1 MAISL
6 LTNVPSL
13 TAQRS
18 LTKSSNA
25 LNTTFQR
32 LSSGLRIN
40 RAADDAAGLGI
51 GARFTAEIRGMN
63 QAVRNTNDTISLLQL
78 SDAAMSESVNSLQ
91 RMRELAVQAAS
102 GTLTTTDRTNLNAEY
117 LQLSSEVDRIANNT
131 KFNNQLLL
139 TGSFAAKM
147 IQVGQYS
154 GQFLSVTINR
164 VVTSTLG
171 ISAGT
176 TLSGTSG
183 DEAWAAITAIDV
195 AIQSLSSVRA
205 TVGALQNRFDS
216 VISNLGSSVENTEAA
231 RSRIM
236 DADIAVETSAL
247 TRNTILQQAA
257 VSVLAQANQQP
268 QIALSLL
275 GGR

>member
-1 MAISL
+1 MAITIN
-6 LTNVPSL
+6 TNLASMA
-13 TAQRS
+13 AQRQLGVAAGKLS
-18 LTKSSNA
+18 D
-25 LNTTFQR
+25 TFQR
-32 LSSGLRIN
+32 LSTGLRIN
-40 RAADDAAGLGI
+40 TASDDAAGLSISTGL
-51 GARFTAEIRGMN
+51 AAQVRGMN